1 MNEPLF
7 LRPVFHE
14 KIWGGTRLHSRFN
27 YDIPSVQ
34 TGECWGISG
43 HPNGLTHVMNGPF
56 SGMALDTL
64 WHRHAELFGNKDTS
78 GAFPLLV
85 KILDAHDNLSIQ
97 VHPANQYAATHA
109 HELGK
114 TECWYIIAA
123 EPGSVLYYGHNATSR
138 QQLND
143 WVDQGDWDKLL
154 RKIPIHAGQFV
165 YVPAGTIHALGKG
178 VLALETQQSSDTTY
192 RLYDFDRVSPK
203 THQKRHLDI
212 ADALNVIS
220 VPQVDPQLKRTTT
233 TREDA
238 TLTTFIKSPYFGVYQ
253 WLLPT
258 GSCHFDQPQ
267 TSFTLVSVLH
277 GTGRL
282 TIDDTTYPLKT
293 GDHLIL
299 PSTIQHWTVT
309 GEALEIIASTP
320 GPKIV

>member
-27 YDIPSVQ
+27 YDIPSDQ

-56 SGMALDTL
+56 SGMALDSL
-64 WHRHAELFGNKDTS
+64 WHQHAELFGHKDTS

-85 KILDAHDNLSIQ
+85 KILDAHNNLSIQ
-97 VHPANQYAATHA
+97 VHPANQYAAIHA

-123 EPGSVLYYGHNATSR
+123 DPGAVLYYGHNATSR
-138 QQLND
+138 QQLTN
-143 WVDQGDWDKLL
+143 WVAQGNWDKLL
-154 RKIPIHAGQFV
+154 REIPIHAGQFV

-192 RLYDFDRVSPK
+192 RLYDFDRISPK

-220 VPQVDPQLKRTTT
+220 VPQIDPQLKRTTT
-233 TREDA
+233 TKEGA

-253 WLLPT
+253 WLLPNGT
-258 GSCHFDQPQ
+258 CHFDQPQ
-267 TSFTLVSVLH
+267 TSFTLASVLH
-277 GTGRL
+277 GTGSL
-282 TIDDTTYPLKT
+282 GIAGTAYPLKT
-293 GDHLIL
+293 GDHFIL